1 MKNKNSLHEEVI
13 RHIAWH
19 WMALC
24 KYFSGEH
31 TVIRKIIMHPQRTL
45 LFPSPPRTH
54 VYDTKNRWHVQ
65 KRSNHHSLLWAVFQL
80 RRSSKRSR
88 SAPGPPRRC
97 SILSH
102 LVSHP
107 TNALE
112 IDSQWRLVWTCWK
125 CQVPERRLYVFGF
138 RCALILPPIAR
149 KSSPRGLGQKVC
161 LFCYCSTW

>member
-1 MKNKNSLHEEVI
+1 M
-13 RHIAWH
+13 
-19 WMALC
+19 C